1 MNHLLNEGFLNDF
14 LKNGKSQKEWKK
26 KSFHFTQKISLPCNN
41 VYACWFF
48 FGSSSLCF
56 FI

>member
-1 MNHLLNEGFLNDF
+1 MNHLLNEGFLKDF

>member
-26 KSFHFTQKISLPCNN
+26 KEFSFYPKNI
-41 VYACWFF
+41 
-48 FGSSSLCF
+48 SSL
-56 FI
+56 